1 MKRPLFLQGSR
12 LPPSRAYLFCCRKWI
27 MSSDFL
33 TQLWGSSA
41 VPWAPSPLYGYR
53 KGLPSGWLRLEQ
65 YIPCWNASCHRASL
79 GSWSNWVN
87 SFGLGE
93 KKNNPDEAIKV
104 SIWAD
109 RKAFWRFPL
118 GLGYQNKRGKPA
130 LQRVWELE
138 PGQGR
143 WGYIWGH
150 GGEQSSWNRWCL
162 LEKHCWDTVP
172 EVRSILKYKRQAE
185 RFRLLNGRNSMLGLE
200 SLAQRVAGSVA
211 TDSTLLP
218 L

>member
-1 MKRPLFLQGSR
+1 MKRPLFLQSSR
-12 LPPSRAYLFCCRKWI
+12 LPPSKAYLFCCRKWI

-93 KKNNPDEAIKV
+93 KKQSRWSNKGEYLGWQEGLLEV
-104 SIWAD
+104 SIRTGISEQE
-109 RKAFWRFPL
+109 RKA
-118 GLGYQNKRGKPA
+118 G
-130 LQRVWELE
+130 V
-138 PGQGR
+138 
-143 WGYIWGH
+143 
-150 GGEQSSWNRWCL
+150 GESLRIG
-162 LEKHCWDTVP
+162 T
-172 EVRSILKYKRQAE
+172 RA
-185 RFRLLNGRNSMLGLE
+185 GMLGIYLRTRGWAVF
-200 SLAQRVAGSVA
+200 LK
-211 TDSTLLP
+211 
-218 L
+218 